1 MKISVLIAQCDGNC
15 LLYILLPKLY
25 ILNITIY
32 GRRTGAMAKLKIVE
46 IVLLA
51 ASALITAAK
60 AIIKFIGYLI
70 KLKKETTEY
79 ACA

>member
-1 MKISVLIAQCDGNC
+1 ME
-15 LLYILLPKLY
+15 
-25 ILNITIY
+25 
-32 GRRTGAMAKLKIVE
+32 KLKIIE

-70 KLKKETTEY
+70 KLKKESQEY
-79 ACA
+79 AYA